1 MNSIRVKLF
10 VILVMLMGIVWLSAF
25 AWVQQS
31 TRIKVER
38 VLDARLA
45 EAGQMVS
52 SLISDQRVDLSGAMP
67 IFAEAAADAALQSA
81 DYSHKLA
88 CQIWSLDDALVGS
101 SNSAPSE
108 RLTSQDTGFSTSFID
123 GERWRVYSVVN
134 EALGM
139 RIMVGDSYTVR
150 ERLVDDVT
158 RGLVLP
164 ALLMFPIMAGVILLS
179 VQKGLAPL
187 GRMASALSLRSAD
200 DLSPVAV
207 EPLPREIKPV
217 GDALNGLFSR
227 VDAMRDR
234 EKAFT
239 SFAAHELKTPLAGI
253 KTQAQIVEMAAD
265 PAIRQQAL
273 QRIQSGVERTDRMV
287 RQLLSLASLDRDDGK
302 NDGVTNVKAVID
314 TVLSELARF
323 AADKGVTI
331 LIEDKCNGAAQ
342 LNAGLLTVALRN
354 VVENAIIASPPGGTV
369 KIRAI
374 TDVDR
379 CRIDVLDQ
387 GPGIPEVDR
396 PRITDLFYRGKGA
409 KEGGSGLGLSI
420 VATAME
426 RLGGRVNFQLR
437 PDGGEIVSLDFDQ
450 A

>member
-1 MNSIRVKLF
+1 MNSIRIKLF
-10 VILVMLMGIVWLSAF
+10 IILVMSTGIVWLSAF
-25 AWVQQS
+25 AWVQHS

-52 SLISDQRVDLSGAMP
+52 SLISDQRVNLSDASP
-67 IFAEAAADAALQSA
+67 IIAETATDAVFQPA
-81 DYSHKLA
+81 DYSHKLS
-88 CQIWSLDDALVGS
+88 CQIWSLEGALVGS

-108 RLTSQDTGFSTSFID
+108 RLSSQDTGFSTSFID

-158 RGLVLP
+158 KGLVLP
-164 ALLMFPIMAGVILLS
+164 ALLMFPIMAGLILLS
-179 VQKGLAPL
+179 VQSGLAPL
-187 GRMASALSLRSAD
+187 GRMATALSLRPAD

-207 EPLPREIKPV
+207 TPLPREIRPV

-239 SFAAHELKTPLAGI
+239 AFAAHELKTPLAGI
-253 KTQAQIVEMAAD
+253 KTQAQIIEMATD
-265 PAIRQQAL
+265 PVIRKQAL
-273 QRIQSGVERTDRMV
+273 QRIQAGVERTDRMV
-287 RQLLSLASLDRDDGK
+287 RQLLALASLDRHDGK
-302 NDGVTNVKAVID
+302 SDGAVDASNVID
-314 TVLSELARF
+314 AVASDLARL
-323 AADKGVTI
+323 ATEKDVSI
-331 LIEDKCNGAAQ
+331 LVEDNSDGAAH
-342 LNAGLLTVALRN
+342 LDAGLLTAALRN

-369 KIRAI
+369 ILRATMDAHRFLI
-374 TDVDR
+374 A
-379 CRIDVLDQ
+379 VLDQ
-387 GPGIPEVDR
+387 GPGISEIDR
-396 PRITDLFYRGKGA
+396 PRITDRFYRGKGA